1 MFISNAYA
9 QGAGGQGAGGQ
20 AAGGEFFQIGFL
32 VVLFGLFY
40 FIAIRPQ
47 RKRQKEHQAMVGALS
62 KGDEVI
68 TSSGILG
75 KITGLDDNY
84 ITLQVASN
92 VNLKF
97 QRVHINAVLPKGTLK
112 SVGAE

>member
-9 QGAGGQGAGGQ
+9 QGAGGQ